1 MENDRKQANKPEM
14 ELQVPLSSDDQAA
27 WHAYWQSRFQVL
39 RTNPEISSE
48 RQNELK
54 RHLVILPNIEKGD
67 YPFKE
72 VKLNRADI
80 EWLLALEDTG
90 QIAVALSTEG
100 KE

>member
-1 MENDRKQANKPEM
+1 MVRKKNLSSRTSKDPVLVENDRKQANKPEM

-54 RHLVILPNIEKGD
+54 RHLVNITTLKRETT
-67 YPFKE
+67 
-72 VKLNRADI
+72 
-80 EWLLALEDTG
+80 LLRR
-90 QIAVALSTEG
+90 
-100 KE
+100 